1 MVRVLTGRP
10 AFAAVVLFALCAV
23 AAPASAQT
31 GMLKGKVVDAKGQPV
46 EGAKVTIA
54 MAEGINRKYEVKTNK
69 KGEFVQIGIQPGV
82 YEISAEKEGIGWD
95 GEKTKIGIGENPEL
109 KFTLAP
115 KAAAGPTKEDLALE
129 KAFQE
134 GVSATKGGNFPEAI
148 VKFQEAIK
156 LRPDCFDCYYNMGI
170 AHYQAK
176 ELDKAEAAFKE
187 ALKYNANSAA
197 PYTALA
203 NLYNSQ
209 KRFDEAVA
217 MTTQATKLGGAA
229 GGAASA
235 DAAFNQGVVL
245 WNASKYEEARQQFEQ
260 AVKLKPDFAE
270 AHFRLGMAY
279 LNLGKMGE
287 AKGPMEAYLK
297 LAPTGP
303 NADMAKQIL
312 ASLPK

>member
-1 MVRVLTGRP
+1 MVRVLTGRL
-10 AFAAVVLFALCAV
+10 AFVAVALFVLTA
-23 AAPASAQT
+23 AAPAAAQT
-31 GMLKGKVVDAKGQPV
+31 GMLKGKVFDAKGQPV
-46 EGAKVTIA
+46 EGAKVVILMT
-54 MAEGINRKYEVKTNK
+54 EGMNRKYEVKTNR
-69 KGEFVQIGIQPGV
+69 KGEFVQIGIQPGI
-82 YEISAEKEGIGWD
+82 YEVSAEKEGLGWD
-95 GEKTKIGIGENPEL
+95 GEKTKIGIGENPDL

-115 KAAAGPTKEDLALE
+115 KAAAGPSKEDLALE

-134 GVSATKGGNFPEAI
+134 GVAATKGGNFPEAI
-148 VKFQEAIK
+148 AKFQETIK
-156 LRPDCFDCYYNMGI
+156 MRPTCFDCYYNMGI

-187 ALKYNANSAA
+187 AIKHNANSAA

-217 MTTQATKLGGAA
+217 MTNQATKLGGAA
-229 GGAASA
+229 GGGASA

-245 WNASKYEEARQQFEQ
+245 WNASKYEEARAQFEQ

-279 LNLGKMGE
+279 LNLGKMAE
-287 AKGPMEAYLK
+287 ARTPMETYLK

-312 ASLPK
+312 TSLPK